1 MGSQTVH
8 RLKMGSCRV
17 EQRVVGSRIG
27 SKVVVEAVILLHYDD
42 YMLNRSPRTR
52 RHANQGRLC
61 DQEQRK
67 DDYQNLPCQNPVSPN
82 IIEANADALEA
93 FTFVIC
99 LLKSHPFELS
109 EAKSGA

>member
-8 RLKMGSCRV
+8 WLKMGSRRV
-17 EQRVVGSRIG
+17 EQCAVGSRIG

-52 RHANQGRLC
+52 RRVNQGRLC

-67 DDYQNLPCQNPVSPN
+67 DDYQSLPCQNAVSPN
-82 IIEANADALEA
+82 IIEANADPFRSFYFCNMFVEITPVRLER
-93 FTFVIC
+93 
-99 LLKSHPFELS
+99 
-109 EAKSGA
+109 G